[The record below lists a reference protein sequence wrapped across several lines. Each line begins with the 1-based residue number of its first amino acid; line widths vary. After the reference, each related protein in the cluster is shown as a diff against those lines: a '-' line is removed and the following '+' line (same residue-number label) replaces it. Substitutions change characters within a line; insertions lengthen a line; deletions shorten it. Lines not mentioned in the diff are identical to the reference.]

1 VQSAV
6 SNTDFRNT
14 RMGML
19 TIRLSLLLILLAIVC
34 PAGQIF
40 AQSAQNDVQSQ
51 GTPAQ
56 SSAPAGAGESSVP
69 AVQQSSAAAAQSD
82 ANPPNTNP
90 AAEKSNAASTNESA
104 NQPQTA
110 SPASSTGNSEQKKQ
124 ESATGE
130 ASAPNVVLPPA
141 MASKSKVP
149 SETNYDEVHVKPMV
163 KSSEAAKFN
172 PNSAAAAEGE
182 MDQRL
187 RTHTKPIRVDV
198 DLVLVPVTI
207 TDPMNRLV
215 TGLEKENFVLLDN
228 GEKQAIQHFSSEDAP
243 ISLGVIFDMSGSMS
257 NKIEKARDAVVE
269 FFKTANPE
277 DEFFLVAFNDKP
289 TLLCDFTTSVE
300 QVQGQLVYA
309 APKGRTALLDAI
321 YLGMAK
327 MREGK
332 HQKKALLIISDGGDN
347 RSRYT
352 ENEIKSMVKE
362 ADVQIYAIGLFD
374 SSPRSDEER
383 FGPQL
388 LAEVTDVT
396 GGRTF
401 TVDNPNE
408 LADVATKIGVE
419 LRNQYILGYRPTR
432 ASHDGKWRKL
442 KVKLNTPKGLPQLS
456 VYAKTGYYAPSE

>member
-1 VQSAV
+1 V
-6 SNTDFRNT
+6 
-14 RMGML
+14 
-19 TIRLSLLLILLAIVC
+19 LLAIAC

-40 AQSAQNDVQSQ
+40 AQNAQNDVQSPGAPAQ
-51 GTPAQ
+51 APNSSQGNSESSATPESPAVESATSPDKQEQTKPTEAGTEAASETTSGARSGTP
-56 SSAPAGAGESSVP
+56 
-69 AVQQSSAAAAQSD
+69 
-82 ANPPNTNP
+82 
-90 AAEKSNAASTNESA
+90 
-104 NQPQTA
+104 
-110 SPASSTGNSEQKKQ
+110 EQKKQ
-124 ESATGE
+124 GSAEGEGSAT
-130 ASAPNVVLPPA
+130 NVVTPPA
-141 MASKSKVP
+141 MGSKSKLP
-149 SETNYDEVHVKPMV
+149 NETNYDEVHVQPMV
-163 KSSEAAKFN
+163 KSSDAAKFN

-182 MDQRL
+182 MDQGL

-289 TLLCDFTTSVE
+289 TLLCDFTNSVE
-300 QVQGQLVYA
+300 KVQGQLVYA

-408 LADVATKIGVE
+408 LTDVATKIGVE

-456 VYAKTGYYAPSE
+456 VYSKTGYYAPSE